1 MSTPEKQ
8 KCDTIAN
15 LLKTKHEQVKKQLNR
30 RLTTPPER
38 IPEKYLEDYLEKN
51 LEVLEQGLKFKS
63 RQAILELGRLD
74 IVAENVANEMVLI
87 ELKTDP
93 SEYIGMDKLCGQISR
108 YFNQH
113 GETSKMYLIVP
124 FVSQKQL
131 SRIRT
136 SLKHWIQDGRVRV
149 YQFDY
154 QIYRKKFIF
163 ERVVF
168 DI

>member
-1 MSTPEKQ
+1 
-8 KCDTIAN
+8 
-15 LLKTKHEQVKKQLNR
+15 
-30 RLTTPPER
+30 
-38 IPEKYLEDYLEKN
+38 
-51 LEVLEQGLKFKS
+51 
-63 RQAILELGRLD
+63 
-74 IVAENVANEMVLI
+74 
-87 ELKTDP
+87 
-93 SEYIGMDKLCGQISR
+93 
-108 YFNQH
+108 
-113 GETSKMYLIVP
+113 MYLIVP